1 MGSDHGEER
10 GEAGEIKKPSLL
22 DAGDSIGRT
31 ALLLAIAHGN
41 IAAASVLCDAGADRR
56 RMVGDRTLLHVAV
69 ESNEPEVCEILLR
82 RCDSLT
88 PRALYRSDS
97 FGGGGAG
104 PFGTGVGRGT
114 FASAPAD
121 VDARDGEGRTPLML
135 AADAG
140 KTRCA
145 EVLAD
150 RGANQDAAPGLRRA
164 VENLLNVYI

>member
-1 MGSDHGEER
+1 
-10 GEAGEIKKPSLL
+10 
-22 DAGDSIGRT
+22 
-31 ALLLAIAHGN
+31 
-41 IAAASVLCDAGADRR
+41 
-56 RMVGDRTLLHVAV
+56 MVGDRTLLHVAV

-82 RCDSLT
+82 RRDSLT

-150 RGANQDAAPGLRRA
+150 RGANQDAAPGLRRT

>member
-1 MGSDHGEER
+1 
-10 GEAGEIKKPSLL
+10 
-22 DAGDSIGRT
+22 
-31 ALLLAIAHGN
+31 
-41 IAAASVLCDAGADRR
+41 
-56 RMVGDRTLLHVAV
+56 
-69 ESNEPEVCEILLR
+69 
-82 RCDSLT
+82 
-88 PRALYRSDS
+88 LYRSDS